1 MRVTIKIPAR
11 ELSFE
16 VLFVVGISKSALLI
30 GAFLLM
36 IVAIAVVRFLVHELI
51 RFVEISAILVLII
64 LVLAWLV
71 ARR

>member
-1 MRVTIKIPAR
+1 M
-11 ELSFE
+11 
-16 VLFVVGISKSALLI
+16 VGISKSAILI

-64 LVLAWLV
+64 LVLAWLM
-71 ARR
+71 ARRSGEPGASKP

>member
-1 MRVTIKIPAR
+1 M
-11 ELSFE
+11 
-16 VLFVVGISKSALLI
+16 VGISKSAILI

-71 ARR
+71 ARRSGEPGASKP

>member
-1 MRVTIKIPAR
+1 MG
-11 ELSFE
+11 
-16 VLFVVGISKSALLI
+16 GISKSAILI

-51 RFVEISAILVLII
+51 KFVEISAILVLII

-71 ARR
+71 ARRSGQPGASKP

>member
-1 MRVTIKIPAR
+1 M
-11 ELSFE
+11 
-16 VLFVVGISKSALLI
+16 VGISKSAILI

-71 ARR
+71 ARRREPGASKP